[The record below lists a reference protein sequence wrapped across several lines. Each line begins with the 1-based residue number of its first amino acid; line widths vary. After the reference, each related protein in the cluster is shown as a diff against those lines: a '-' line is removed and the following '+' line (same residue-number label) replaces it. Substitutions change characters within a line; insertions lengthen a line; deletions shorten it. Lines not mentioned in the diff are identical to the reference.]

1 MIVDNII
8 WEMKVY
14 QRKNNIPDKFIYI
27 TLGISR
33 TTFTR
38 IKNREIEPSFKNAIK
53 ILEIIGKELELK

>member
-1 MIVDNII
+1 MIVDDIVLA
-8 WEMKVY
+8 MKVY

-38 IKNREIEPSFKNAIK
+38 IKNREIDPSFENAIK
-53 ILEIIGKELELK
+53 ILEIIGYFSN